1 MRKTKDVLVTVE
13 QKMHYVVHGW
23 VQLDLFPELIV
34 MEQTKSAAESFPDTF
49 LAQSRGECGLGWY
62 LLKL

>member
-1 MRKTKDVLVTVE
+1 
-13 QKMHYVVHGW
+13 MHYVVHGW